1 MYCEADEVIHT
12 MKAGASRN
20 CGNLLD
26 QISMTSPIPS
36 NNSSTEK
43 VQI

>member
-12 MKAGASRN
+12 MKAGASHN